1 MTKLFSDIAN
11 NLRLSRKKHFPK
23 DTMSDFAIRCEIGL
37 STYKKME
44 KGDLSV
50 GMNQYFKAAKVLGQ
64 QSGFGELFKIQEDW
78 FNE

>member
-1 MTKLFSDIAN
+1 MTSCLDLLGS
-11 NLRLSRKKHFPK
+11 NLKKSRKERFPK
-23 DTMSDFAIRCEIGL
+23 DTVNAFAIRCEIGL

-50 GMNQYFKAAKVLGQ
+50 SINYYYMAAKVLENTERF
-64 QSGFGELFKIQEDW
+64 SKLFELDEDW